1 MIIILDGITYNVKY
15 KKSNIG
21 NYMRREV
28 TLLRNKKIGRFV
40 IEGKSNHSNHFNSGN
55 PCSMSIGIDDKNYK
69 GKGLSPIMIK
79 YMIDN
84 IKRDYPNIR
93 ANQYLYIDAD
103 ASGGFWDSIGMEGPE
118 NGEEYK
124 NDEGNTNEEGKGYE
138 KRISFENLQK
148 YVDDQLKK
156 PKYKNMIIK
165 SPMRTRSRRSLSPSR
180 SPSRNRSRSPKR
192 RSSIRSPSR
201 NRSRSPKR
209 RSSIRSPSR
218 SRSPKRRSSIRSP
231 KSYTRKKI
239 GNI

>member
-103 ASGGFWDSIGMEGPE
+103 ASGGFWDSIGMEE
-118 NGEEYK
+118 HS
-124 NDEGNTNEEGKGYE
+124 NEEGKGYE

-165 SPMRTRSRRSLSPSR
+165 RPMRTRSRRSLSPSLSPKSR
-180 SPSRNRSRSPKR
+180 SPKSYRSRSPK
-192 RSSIRSPSR
+192 SY
-201 NRSRSPKR
+201 RSRSPK
-209 RSSIRSPSR
+209 S
-218 SRSPKRRSSIRSP
+218 RSP
-231 KSYTRKKI
+231 KSYTRKK
-239 GNI
+239 

>member
-1 MIIILDGITYNVKY
+1 MIIILDGITYNIKY

-103 ASGGFWDSIGMEGPE
+103 ASGGFWDSIGMEE
-118 NGEEYK
+118 HN
-124 NDEGNTNEEGKGYE
+124 NEEGKGYE

-180 SPSRNRSRSPKR
+180 SPSRSRSPK
-192 RSSIRSPSR
+192 SY
-201 NRSRSPKR
+201 KR

>member
-93 ANQYLYIDAD
+93 PTQYLYIDTD
-103 ASGGFWDSIGMEGPE
+103 ASGGFWDSIGMEE
-118 NGEEYK
+118 HS
-124 NDEGNTNEEGKGYE
+124 NEEGNGYE

-148 YVDDQLKK
+148 YVDDQFKK
-156 PKYKNMIIK
+156 PKYKNMITK
-165 SPMRTRSRRSLSPSR
+165 HPMRTRSRRSLSPSR
-180 SPSRNRSRSPKR
+180 SPKSLSPKSYRSRSPK
-192 RSSIRSPSR
+192 SY
-201 NRSRSPKR
+201 RSRSPK
-209 RSSIRSPSR
+209 SY
-218 SRSPKRRSSIRSP
+218 KRRSSIRSP
-231 KSYTRKKI
+231 KSYTRKK
-239 GNI
+239 

>member
-93 ANQYLYIDAD
+93 PTQYLYIDAD
-103 ASGGFWDSIGMEGPE
+103 ASGGFWDSIGMEE
-118 NGEEYK
+118 HS
-124 NDEGNTNEEGKGYE
+124 NEEGKGYE

-148 YVDDQLKK
+148 YVDDHT
-156 PKYKNMIIK
+156 KNLE
-165 SPMRTRSRRSLSPSR
+165 T
-180 SPSRNRSRSPKR
+180 
-192 RSSIRSPSR
+192 
-201 NRSRSPKR
+201 
-209 RSSIRSPSR
+209 
-218 SRSPKRRSSIRSP
+218 
-231 KSYTRKKI
+231 
-239 GNI
+239 

>member
-1 MIIILDGITYNVKY
+1 MIIILDGITYNIKY
-15 KKSNIG
+15 KKSNVG

-28 TLLRNKKIGRFV
+28 TLLHNKKIGRFV
-40 IEGKSNHSNHFNSGN
+40 IEGISNHSNHFNSGN
-55 PCSMSIGIDDKNYK
+55 PCSMSIGIDESYK

-93 ANQYLYIDAD
+93 PDQYLYIDAD
-103 ASGGFWDSIGMEGPE
+103 ASGGFWDSIGMEE
-118 NGEEYK
+118 HS
-124 NDEGNTNEEGKGYE
+124 NEEGKGYE

-165 SPMRTRSRRSLSPSR
+165 RPMRTRSRRSLSPKSL
-180 SPSRNRSRSPKR
+180 SPSLSPKSYRSRSPKSY
-192 RSSIRSPSR
+192 RS
-201 NRSRSPKR
+201 
-209 RSSIRSPSR
+209 
-218 SRSPKRRSSIRSP
+218 RSP

-239 GNI
+239 VL

>member
-1 MIIILDGITYNVKY
+1 MYINSMIIILDGITYNVKY

-93 ANQYLYIDAD
+93 PDQYLYIDAD
-103 ASGGFWDSIGMEGPE
+103 ASGGFWDSIGMEE
-118 NGEEYK
+118 HS
-124 NDEGNTNEEGKGYE
+124 NEEGKGYE

-180 SPSRNRSRSPKR
+180 SPKSL
-192 RSSIRSPSR
+192 SPSR
-201 NRSRSPKR
+201 NRSRSPKSYR
-209 RSSIRSPSR
+209 
-218 SRSPKRRSSIRSP
+218 RRSSIRSP
-231 KSYTRKKI
+231 KSYTRKK
-239 GNI
+239 